1 MDTIVDFLR
10 TYQVFS
16 LFIIIALGYIAG
28 RIKVWGFSLD
38 VAAVI
43 FVALL
48 FGHLGIVMPP
58 MLQSIG
64 LVLFIFTVGLQAGP
78 GFFASFK
85 SKGRQYIILACVPVV
100 LSLVVALAMK
110 HLFHLEDNLFT
121 GLYCGAL
128 SSTPG
133 LSVAIDA
140 TNGAAIT
147 SIAYGIT
154 YPFGVLVVI
163 LIIKLIPKILRV
175 NLKETYAKLQAHKE
189 AVSVEHRAFRV
200 ENPKVFDK
208 QLVEIKVREMTGAT
222 ISRVQHEGK
231 AVVASRDTVLHQGD
245 IVRAVGTVAAL
256 ERIELLVGPQVD
268 SPLTLIQG
276 YQVVGLLVTN
286 RKIANQ
292 TVTHVQA
299 AYGGNLVITRV
310 RRSGIDLSPSPGF
323 TLRFGDKVTVACHE
337 SDLPRLKE
345 MFGNNARALSDTD
358 FLPVALGIVLG
369 VLLGKV
375 QVSLGPSFTVSLGLT
390 GGVLMAAILL
400 SSLGKTGPI
409 LWTMSSSAN
418 NLLRQLGLLF
428 FLTGVGT
435 SAGTSLVQT
444 LKDSGIT
451 LVLISLVITT
461 VPMLL
466 TLLVNAL
473 LFKINVFELLGVMAG
488 GMTSTP
494 GLAACESMAFD
505 ETPSVVYATVY
516 PVALIA
522 LLLAVKIV
530 AVA

>member
-208 QLVEIKVREMTGAT
+208 QLVEI
-222 ISRVQHEGK
+222 
-231 AVVASRDTVLHQGD
+231 QGD

-268 SPLTLIQG
+268 SPLTLSQG

-323 TLRFGDKVTVACHE
+323 TLRFGDKVTVACHA

>member
-1 MDTIVDFLR
+1 
-10 TYQVFS
+10 
-16 LFIIIALGYIAG
+16 
-28 RIKVWGFSLD
+28 
-38 VAAVI
+38 
-43 FVALL
+43 
-48 FGHLGIVMPP
+48 
-58 MLQSIG
+58 
-64 LVLFIFTVGLQAGP
+64 
-78 GFFASFK
+78 
-85 SKGRQYIILACVPVV
+85 
-100 LSLVVALAMK
+100 
-110 HLFHLEDNLFT
+110 
-121 GLYCGAL
+121 
-128 SSTPG
+128 
-133 LSVAIDA
+133 
-140 TNGAAIT
+140 
-147 SIAYGIT
+147 
-154 YPFGVLVVI
+154 
-163 LIIKLIPKILRV
+163 
-175 NLKETYAKLQAHKE
+175 
-189 AVSVEHRAFRV
+189 
-200 ENPKVFDK
+200 
-208 QLVEIKVREMTGAT
+208 VEIKVREMPGAT

-268 SPLTLIQG
+268 SPLTLSQG

-299 AYGGNLVITRV
+299 AYGGNLVITRI
-310 RRSGIDLSPSPGF
+310 RRSGIDLSPSPSF

-444 LKDSGIT
+444 LKDSGLT

-473 LFKINVFELLGVMAG
+473 LFRINIFELLGVMAG

-530 AVA
+530 AVV